1 MTKRTALVPG
11 AIGITGRAIIEFLE
25 KDGNWDI
32 IGLSR
37 RSNNFDSKAKFIS
50 VDLLNKED
58 SAKKIKELSSITHV
72 FYCAYSPQK
81 SVQDEIAP
89 NISPS
94 GNKNFLHFFLFT
106 ISNIFLCLGLF
117 KKQTEIFSTFFFL

>member
-37 RSNNFDSKAKFIS
+37 RSNNFDR
-50 VDLLNKED
+50 LLP
-58 SAKKIKELSSITHV
+58 LRITPIEPV
-72 FYCAYSPQK
+72 MVPGFA
-81 SVQDEIAP
+81 
-89 NISPS
+89 
-94 GNKNFLHFFLFT
+94 T
-106 ISNIFLCLGLF
+106 
-117 KKQTEIFSTFFFL
+117 IFSAPTPI